1 MSDVASDLPPEL
13 RTGVPG
19 PVGARL
25 VETLAASECPAL
37 TTRRAR
43 RSERSGAS
51 HDPIVWSRAS
61 GINVW
66 DADGNRYV
74 DMTAGFGAA
83 SIGHSHPAVLAAIT
97 AQSARLWHAL
107 GDVHPSD
114 VKLQLLQKLA
124 GMAPFADARVMLGLG
139 GSDAVTAALKT
150 AVLATGKAGV
160 LAFEGGYHGLDY
172 APLAACGYREAFRAP
187 FAAQLNPHV
196 RFAPYPRAHT
206 NVSDAVQAVVRVW
219 DGAGRTGAEIGAVLV
234 EPVLGRGGI
243 VVPPAGFLAAL
254 GELCAARGALLIAD
268 EVQTGLGRAGATF
281 RSVADGAQPDLVC
294 LGKAL
299 GGGLA
304 ISACLGPERVMR
316 AWGDPDGEAMH
327 TGTFFGQPLACAA
340 ALATL
345 DVIERERLAEAA
357 ARKGATWMRALTAL
371 GGRHRCVREVRGTG
385 LLVGVELERDGHTLA
400 AVRALLE
407 RGYIALVAGSDGR
420 TLSLTPPL
428 TMTEARLQEFVHAL
442 DASLGA
448 SA

>member
-1 MSDVASDLPPEL
+1 MSDVASDLPPEV
-13 RTGVPG
+13 RTSVPG
-19 PVGARL
+19 PIGARL
-25 VETLAASECPAL
+25 VETLAATESPAL

-43 RSERSGAS
+43 RSERSGAP

-74 DMTAGFGAA
+74 DMTAGFGVA
-83 SIGHSHPAVLAAIT
+83 SIGHAHPAVLAAIA
-97 AQSARLWHAL
+97 AQSERLLHAL

-114 VKLQLLQKLA
+114 VKLRLLERLA
-124 GMAPFADARVMLGLG
+124 RLAPFDDARVMLGLS

-150 AVLATGKAGV
+150 AVLATGRPGV

-172 APLAACGYREAFRAP
+172 APLAACGYREGFRAP

-196 RFAPYPRAHT
+196 RFAPYPRART
-206 NVSDAVQAVVRVW
+206 RVDDAVHAVARMW
-219 DGAGRTGAEIGAVLV
+219 DAAGPGADIGAVLV
-234 EPVLGRGGI
+234 EPVLGRGGVI
-243 VVPPAGFLAAL
+243 VPPPGFLAAL
-254 GELCAARGALLIAD
+254 GELCAGRGALLIAD
-268 EVQTGLGRAGATF
+268 EVQTGLGRTGATW
-281 RSVADGAQPDLVC
+281 RSIADGARPDLVC
-294 LGKAL
+294 VGKAL

-316 AWGDPDGEAMH
+316 AWGDPAGEAIH

-345 DVIERERLAEAA
+345 DVIEHERLDEVAT
-357 ARKGATWMRALTAL
+357 RKGATWMRTLAALAE
-371 GGRHRCVREVRGTG
+371 RHPCVREVRGTG
-385 LLVGVELERDGHTLA
+385 LLLGVELDRDGRALA
-400 AVRALLE
+400 VMRALLE

-428 TMTEARLQEFVHAL
+428 TITDARREQFVRAL
-442 DASLGA
+442 DASLEA
-448 SA
+448 TA